1 MSREPGKPESSA
13 PVPRKHLLRS
23 GHQRVYQ
30 WSRENRHLPRAKF
43 HASTSCDRDT
53 NECTSGTEKPV
64 SPRAKFHASAP
75 CNRNTNKCTSGT
87 GKPVSPRAKFHASAP
102 CNRTPTSAPV
112 EPKNRCPRAGS
123 TQAPIFRATPFRRE
137 PTSRSVPYSSL
148 CGRKKNG
155 GTPGSSVFGL
165 QPRFLG
171 LSRCQCVPVEPKPP
185 SPRTVSLSSCFSS
198 KSAQR
203 KGAITICAIRSP
215 GATVCGVV
223 LWLWRATMISPR

>member
-1 MSREPGKPESSA
+1 MSREPGKSESPA
-13 PVPRKHLLRS
+13 PVSRKHLLRS

-53 NECTSGTEKPV
+53 NECTSGT
-64 SPRAKFHASAP
+64 
-75 CNRNTNKCTSGT
+75 
-87 GKPVSPRAKFHASAP
+87 GKPAS
-102 CNRTPTSAPV
+102 
-112 EPKNRCPRAGS
+112 RAGS
-123 TQAPIFRATPFRRE
+123 TQAPIFGATPFRRE
-137 PTSRSVPYSSL
+137 PTSRSAPYSSL

-155 GTPGSSVFGL
+155 GTPGSSVFDL

-215 GATVCGVV
+215 GATVCDVV